1 MKTPEFL
8 PQKLRVFDLFDV
20 KQDGVIEF
28 GEFVR
33 SLSVFHP
40 NVPMEDKINFAF
52 QLYDLRKIGY
62 IGREELKQMVVA
74 LLSESDMKLSDDVI
88 DTILDKTFED
98 VDTKHDGR
106 IDMEEWHSLVIR
118 NPSLIK
124 NMTLPY
130 LKDITTTF
138 PNFVFHSE
146 VEDVT

>member
-1 MKTPEFL
+1 
-8 PQKLRVFDLFDV
+8 
-20 KQDGVIEF
+20 
-28 GEFVR
+28 
-33 SLSVFHP
+33 
-40 NVPMEDKINFAF
+40 
-52 QLYDLRKIGY
+52 
-62 IGREELKQMVVA
+62 MVVA

>member
-1 MKTPEFL
+1 M
-8 PQKLRVFDLFDV
+8 VDAV
-20 KQDGVIEF
+20 
-28 GEFVR
+28 
-33 SLSVFHP
+33 
-40 NVPMEDKINFAF
+40 AF

-130 LKDITTTF
+130 LKYLVSSISTVL
-138 PNFVFHSE
+138 NLM
-146 VEDVT
+146 